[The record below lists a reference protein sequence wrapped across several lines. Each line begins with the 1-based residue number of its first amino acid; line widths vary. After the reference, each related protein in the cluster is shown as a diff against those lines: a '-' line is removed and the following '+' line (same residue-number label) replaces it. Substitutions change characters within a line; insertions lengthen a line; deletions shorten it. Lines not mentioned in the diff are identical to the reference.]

1 MAEMIKRLNLENFQK
16 NILTERK
23 MLLRGVVVNLQ
34 SGVGARATEP
44 DHVVLAV
51 VHLGSDV
58 PHRDVFRS
66 QVVIDVN
73 LSGALK
79 KKSFPVQVTE
89 MEPDSRM
96 CIRIRT
102 IYYFMQL

>member
-1 MAEMIKRLNLENFQK
+1 MIKRLNLENFQK

-44 DHVVLAV
+44 DHVILAV
-51 VHLGSDV
+51 VDLGRDV
-58 PHRDVFRS
+58 PHRDVLRS
-66 QVVIDVN
+66 HVVVDVD

-79 KKSFPVQVTE
+79 NV
-89 MEPDSRM
+89 
-96 CIRIRT
+96 IRET
-102 IYYFMQL
+102 